1 MFVKPNIASQNRIKN
16 GIRLKTVYGLGFM
29 VQGKKD
35 GMRFGGLKDSWQLA
49 VGSWQLAVGGNYT
62 LECNSFAERGFIF
75 FHSFRFRSACHRS

>member
-35 GMRFGGLKDSWQLA
+35 GMRFGGLKDSRSLHC
-49 VGSWQLAVGGNYT
+49 VKFIPLRGG
-62 LECNSFAERGFIF
+62 LK
-75 FHSFRFRSACHRS
+75 